1 MFDSDTE
8 KAVIAVAAI
17 LLVALGCYLKVRLD
31 SVHRKLDRTLGAFD
45 GLRKYL
51 YEKDP
56 QFDDERHLLDHLAS
70 RTALDGG
77 ASHLELVERKKEHSK
92 RTLNTSFNDD

>member
-1 MFDSDTE
+1 MLDSDTE
-8 KAVIAVAAI
+8 RAVIAVAAI
-17 LLVALGCYLKVRLD
+17 LLVALGWYLKVKLD
-31 SVHRKLDRTLGAFD
+31 SVHRKLDRTLRAFD

-92 RTLNTSFNDD
+92 RTLKTSFNDD